1 MSYAISSQREK
12 SIHYK
17 HSVLSS
23 LIFELCAQIAL
34 FSSARCHIEES
45 TKLEDNFFEGYCNI
59 LQIDLQKIFL
69 SLYFHP
75 NIDKPILIITI
86 LTPLG

>member
-17 HSVLSS
+17 HSVLCS

-34 FSSARCHIEES
+34 FSSARFHMEES
-45 TKLEDNFFEGYCNI
+45 TKLEYNFFEGY
-59 LQIDLQKIFL
+59 
-69 SLYFHP
+69 
-75 NIDKPILIITI
+75 
-86 LTPLG
+86 